1 MLDKDDK
8 WQIDFESLEAAMSE
22 KTRILLLN
30 TPQNPTGKVFSRE
43 ELEKISAIVD
53 KYPRCF
59 VLSDEV
65 YDFLTFD
72 GREHVHFATIGDNWK
87 RTISVF
93 SGGKMFNATGWKVG
107 WGIGPKELVRQGVV
121 INDTINFCHNVP
133 GQVAF
138 AKSLPWLDM
147 KYEQYANFGESIKDE
162 YTQVRDYLV
171 KETLNLG
178 IPMRPIEP
186 EGGYFLLLDVNE
198 CRDLVP
204 KKYFES
210 NEFEEGPTTIVKNDF
225 GLPVPLDLA
234 VSRWLM
240 LEKRVTVMPA
250 TLFYAFDSKFKQDN
264 IIRMGICRSMKSAV
278 EAIKRLSK

>member
-133 GQVAF
+133 G
-138 AKSLPWLDM
+138 
-147 KYEQYANFGESIKDE
+147 
-162 YTQVRDYLV
+162 
-171 KETLNLG
+171 
-178 IPMRPIEP
+178 
-186 EGGYFLLLDVNE
+186 
-198 CRDLVP
+198 
-204 KKYFES
+204 
-210 NEFEEGPTTIVKNDF
+210 
-225 GLPVPLDLA
+225 
-234 VSRWLM
+234 
-240 LEKRVTVMPA
+240 
-250 TLFYAFDSKFKQDN
+250 
-264 IIRMGICRSMKSAV
+264 
-278 EAIKRLSK
+278 